1 MKPTVSLI
9 DDEASVLDAVGMLL
23 STKDYAVA
31 CYRDARSFL
40 SAPFAAGCIV
50 SDVRMPETTG
60 LDLLRI
66 LQTSKDTRPLILL
79 TGHGDVEM
87 AVQAIKLGA
96 YDFIEKPFSNDRL
109 LSSVAAALVV
119 AESSREETLHQQ
131 ELCERYN
138 SLSERQR
145 DASSHSG
152 AGQQGDRPTAWDQP
166 QDGGNS
172 SDLGDD
178 EDVGQNP
185 RRSGPHGDGARH
197 HLNACSNF
205 YVKLPRS
212 FH

>member
-131 ELCERYN
+131 ELRERYN

-145 DASSHSG
+145 DTMRLLIRGLANKEI
-152 AGQQGDRPTAWDQP
+152 AQQLGISPRTVEIHRTWVMTKMSAKTLV
-166 QDGGNS
+166 
-172 SDLGDD
+172 DLVRMGMAL
-178 EDVGQNP
+178 GIT
-185 RRSGPHGDGARH
+185 
-197 HLNACSNF
+197 
-205 YVKLPRS
+205 
-212 FH
+212 